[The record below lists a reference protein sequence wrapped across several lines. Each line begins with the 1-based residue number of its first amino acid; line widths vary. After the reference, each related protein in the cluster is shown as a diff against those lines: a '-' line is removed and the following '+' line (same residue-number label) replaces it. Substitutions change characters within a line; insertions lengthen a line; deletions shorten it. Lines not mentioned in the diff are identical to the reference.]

1 MQQQNQQEKHV
12 QKEKIAPHSIHTK
25 LFLPNSQN
33 ATNISHT
40 TGITSTTL
48 RKQQHR
54 IFS

>member
-12 QKEKIAPHSIHTK
+12 KKEKIAPHSIHTK
-25 LFLPNSQN
+25 FLPNSQN